1 MAIFTDRQVRRLH
14 TLLRSE
20 VPLVL
25 AAMKVDM
32 DRKTARKYR
41 DQAKLPSELKTW
53 PHAWRT
59 REDPFAEVW
68 DEVLEQL
75 ELSPDLQA
83 KTLFE
88 WLQRRYPGRF
98 ENGQLRTLQR
108 RVHRWRATSGP
119 PKEVFFTQIHHPGRL
134 GASDFTH
141 MTNLGVTIAGQPFDH
156 MVYHFVLTCSNW
168 ETASICFSESF
179 ESLSEGL
186 QQVLWELGGVP
197 QRHRTDRLSA
207 AVNNLSEK
215 KEFTRRYQALMDH
228 YGLTKEKINP
238 RQAHENGDVEQSHRR
253 FKEAMDQALKLR
265 GSRDF
270 LDRSAYNRFLRE
282 ILDQRNAGRQNRL
295 ADERAVLRPLPP
307 THLESYKRAQPQVR
321 SGSII
326 HVDRNVYSVDSRLI
340 GERVNV
346 RLYAEELEVWF
357 AGRVVDR
364 IPQLRGQGKHRINY
378 RHVIDWLVRKPG
390 AFENYRYRED
400 LFPTSRFRMAYDEL
414 RETVPGHTSREYLQ
428 LLELAARENE
438 SWVDDALRFLLDN
451 DQPITAR
458 TVREWIEARETPKPV
473 TEVEVE
479 MFDLSSFDV
488 LFCHKEVWDGF
499 GNAVESAADGV
510 PAGAPLADDSR
521 GLRRRG
527 PSCGVGDLGVC
538 LGTGFKWN
546 FRAPFCERI
555 SRPTRNEALRNRERL
570 VLSHK

>member
-1 MAIFTDRQVRRLH
+1 MAIVTDRQVQRLY

-20 VPLVL
+20 MPLVL

-41 DQAKLPSELKTW
+41 DQARLPSELRTW

-68 DEVLEQL
+68 DEVREHL
-75 ELSPDLQA
+75 ELSPELQA

-88 WLQRRYPGRF
+88 WLQRRYPDRF

-119 PKEVFFTQIHHPGRL
+119 PKEVFFTQIHRPGRL

-186 QQVLWELGGVP
+186 QQALWELGGVP

-228 YGLTKEKINP
+228 YGLTIEKINP
-238 RQAHENGDVEQSHRR
+238 RQAHENGDVEQSHYR
-253 FKEAMDQALKLR
+253 FKEAVDQALKLR
-265 GSRDF
+265 GSHDF
-270 LDRSAYNRFLRE
+270 LDRTAYSRFLRE

-295 ADERAVLRPLPP
+295 AEERAVFRPLPSAR
-307 THLESYKRAQPQVR
+307 LESYKRAQPQVR
-321 SGSII
+321 PGSII

-340 GERVNV
+340 GERVDV

-357 AGRVVDR
+357 AGRAVDR
-364 IPQLRGQGKHRINY
+364 IPRLRGQRNHRINY

-414 RETVPGHTSREYLQ
+414 RETDPGHASREYLQ
-428 LLELAARENE
+428 ILQLAARENE

-458 TVREWIEARETPKPV
+458 TVREWVEARETAKPV

-499 GNAVESAADGV
+499 GNAGEPAADGV
-510 PAGAPLADDSR
+510 PAGAPLAHDSR
-521 GLRRRG
+521 GL
-527 PSCGVGDLGVC
+527 
-538 LGTGFKWN
+538 
-546 FRAPFCERI
+546 
-555 SRPTRNEALRNRERL
+555 
-570 VLSHK
+570 